1 MMVSRLVVGKVRL
14 SGIHELLL
22 LVGEKQ
28 SLDVYKNSCIYV
40 VELVSK
46 RCNAETL
53 HGRFCCRGWRVV
65 GEDDMPKPCAL
76 SNLCLI

>member
-1 MMVSRLVVGKVRL
+1 MMLSKLVVGNVRL
-14 SGIHELLL
+14 SGIHGLSL

-28 SLDVYKNSCIYV
+28 SLDVYKNGCIYV
-40 VELVSK
+40 VELLSK

-53 HGRFCCRGWRVV
+53 HGRSCCRD
-65 GEDDMPKPCAL
+65 GESPARTTWPGPCAV